1 MGCGCSG
8 KYVDTEVFGS
18 VTWMANRLPATTTEC
33 AKLHVDTLA
42 YVRTQIMTADLPRSK
57 WTAYPKSVE
66 GASLRIT
73 PEAKA
78 QLAFMAKNIIQAP
91 SKRMHRACSLL
102 MDAKTHR
109 ELARREQDSRRF
121 VRRAAE
127 LKNKELEEKKYEKK
141 VDEIARKK
149 MVISAE
155 KNVKHD
161 ADVIERT
168 TKRNLMRYEKA
179 AKSAAWLKDQSGHT
193 KNKLKRDREKLAS
206 VAGRVA
212 AAKARWEEAK
222 VSAFEG
228 KTVMQRREAAET
240 KAKKAAKGKA
250 PVNSEGLPTEIHM
263 KAKEAARQMKAAQ
276 SDSVARAVKLAQAKK
291 DLILEQAKEGA
302 VRLKLDY
309 VLEQQHKEAVGMN
322 NTKAAQKMYAAVLK
336 KAIGKAGNVRAEER
350 KEKADRKRLTIL
362 RRPKRQCRRR
372 VQRQTLLLRRQ
383 SRRKRNLCGSR
394 SESWTGNRRKRERP
408 SVLLLL
414 RRMKSLEKRR
424 EKKRWK

>member
-1 MGCGCSG
+1 M
-8 KYVDTEVFGS
+8 
-18 VTWMANRLPATTTEC
+18 
-33 AKLHVDTLA
+33 
-42 YVRTQIMTADLPRSK
+42 
-57 WTAYPKSVE
+57 
-66 GASLRIT
+66 
-73 PEAKA
+73 
-78 QLAFMAKNIIQAP
+78 
-91 SKRMHRACSLL
+91 
-102 MDAKTHR
+102 
-109 ELARREQDSRRF
+109 
-121 VRRAAE
+121 
-127 LKNKELEEKKYEKK
+127 YEKK

-228 KTVMQRREAAET
+228 KTVMQRREAAEI

-250 PVNSEGLPTEIHM
+250 PVDSEGLPTEVHM

-350 KEKADRKRLTIL
+350 KEKADRKRLDDI
-362 RRPKRQCRRR
+362 
-372 VQRQTLLLRRQ
+372 
-383 SRRKRNLCGSR
+383 
-394 SESWTGNRRKRERP
+394 
-408 SVLLLL
+408 
-414 RRMKSLEKRR
+414 EKAKKAMR
-424 EKKRWK
+424 EKNSKADIAAEKAVKKKARSVREQVRELDRKSAKERAAKRAAAAEEDKKKKKKKKKVLAVDPTA